1 MVPEQ
6 CKPQHPKAAL
16 AEFLTQNDLV
26 CFKTEASEVPP
37 ELSQTSLHCAL
48 VTVEKEPEW
57 AKLIGEQFGTTS
69 WPVFLRAGKLVEIS
83 SLVSQNPAKPTL
95 EDRLKALIN
104 SHEVM
109 LFMKGSPENPQ
120 CGFSGK
126 TIKLIEKY
134 RGRTEYRTF
143 NIFED

>member
-1 MVPEQ
+1 M
-6 CKPQHPKAAL
+6 
-16 AEFLTQNDLV
+16 
-26 CFKTEASEVPP
+26 
-37 ELSQTSLHCAL
+37 
-48 VTVEKEPEW
+48 
-57 AKLIGEQFGTTS
+57 
-69 WPVFLRAGKLVEIS
+69 RAGKLVEIS